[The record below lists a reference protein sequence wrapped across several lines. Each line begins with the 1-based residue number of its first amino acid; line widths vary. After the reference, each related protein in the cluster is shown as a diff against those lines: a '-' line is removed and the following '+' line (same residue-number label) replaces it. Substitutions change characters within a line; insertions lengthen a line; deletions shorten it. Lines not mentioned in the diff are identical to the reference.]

1 MKIIHTADWHI
12 GQNFYNYDRSEEH
25 QYFFKQLNDI
35 IKEELPDALLICG
48 DIYHTSIPSNASTK
62 LYTRALVELHN
73 SLPSMRIY
81 VIAGNH
87 DSYTQLEATKEVWN
101 LANTKISGIINY
113 DNEKKPVIE
122 ELIDYIP
129 NKGYVAMV
137 PYRYMQDVNIFKEI
151 ENKVRE
157 MNIANEP
164 LFMMGHLAVKNSN
177 FTGHDI
183 NNIGG
188 IDCEDTKS
196 FGNYFSYIA
205 LGHIHYPQ
213 TLLNDGKMIRY
224 SGSALHVN
232 FDENYPHTIS
242 VVTSNSINKIEEIR
256 EIKIGQKE
264 KMYTIPAEPAP
275 FNQVKKLLEDFNPEK
290 SGYLRLN
297 ILVKDYLPNSCQNE
311 IFNILS
317 TKENLKYCLTKTTRE
332 NVLEKEKSLKQLN
345 TEEIK
350 NISPL
355 ELAKISYE
363 EKNNTPMDNEMIE
376 LLENIINETDK
387 TI

>member
-12 GQNFYNYDRSEEH
+12 GQNFYNYDRMEEH
-25 QYFFKQLNDI
+25 KYFFAQLNDI
-35 IKEELPDALLICG
+35 VKKEKPDALLISG
-48 DIYHTSIPSNASTK
+48 DIYHTSIPSNSSTK
-62 LYTRALVELHN
+62 LYTEALIDLHK
-73 SLPSMRIY
+73 SCPTMRIY

-87 DSYTQLEATKEVWN
+87 DSYTQLESTQSVWK
-101 LANTKISGIINY
+101 LANTKISGIINF
-113 DNEKKPVIE
+113 DDEKKPILE

-129 NKGYVAMV
+129 GKGYIATI

-151 ENKVRE
+151 GERIKKINKAE
-157 MNIANEP
+157 EP
-164 LFMMGHLAVKNSN
+164 LFMMGHLAVKNSD
-177 FTGHDI
+177 FRGHDI

-188 IDCEDTKS
+188 IDCEDTES
-196 FGNYFSYIA
+196 FGNYYSYIA

-213 TLLNDGKMIRY
+213 TLCNKGGIIRY
-224 SGSALHVN
+224 SGSALHIN
-232 FDENYPHTIS
+232 FDENYPHTVT
-242 VVTSNSINKIEEIR
+242 VVTSTSINKVDEIR
-256 EIKIGQKE
+256 EIKIEQKE
-264 KMYTIPAEPAP
+264 KMYTLPSNPMP
-275 FNQVKKLLEDFNPEK
+275 FEEVIEQLKAFNPEK

-297 ILVKDYLPNSCQNE
+297 ILVKDYLPNSSQNE

-332 NVLEKEKSLKQLN
+332 NRENEETNKKYFN

-363 EKNNTPMDNEMIE
+363 EKNGAIMDDEMID
-376 LLENIINETDK
+376 LLEEIIKETNET
-387 TI
+387 I

>member
-25 QYFFKQLNDI
+25 KYFFNQLNNI
-35 IKEELPDALLICG
+35 IDKELPDALLICG

-62 LYTRALVELHN
+62 LYTQALVELHN
-73 SLPSMRIY
+73 SHPSMRIY

-101 LANTKISGIINY
+101 LANTRISGIINY
-113 DNEKKPVIE
+113 DKEKRPVIE
-122 ELIDYIP
+122 DLIDYIP
-129 NKGYVAMV
+129 GKGYVAMV
-137 PYRYMQDVNIFKEI
+137 PYRYMQDINIFKEI
-151 ENKVRE
+151 EDKVKQ
-157 MNIANEP
+157 MNTAGEP
-164 LFMMGHLAVKNSN
+164 LFIMGHLAVKNSN

-188 IDCEDTKS
+188 IDCEDTQS

-213 TLLNDGKMIRY
+213 TLLDDGKMIRY
-224 SGSALHVN
+224 SGSALHIN

-242 VVTSNSINKIEEIR
+242 VVTSNSINKIKEIR
-256 EIKIGQKE
+256 EIKIEQKE

-275 FNQVKKLLEDFNPEK
+275 FDQVKKILEDFNPEK

-317 TKENLKYCLTKTTRE
+317 TKENLKYCLTKTTRQD
-332 NVLEKEKSLKQLN
+332 VLEKEMSLKQFN

-363 EKNNTPMDNEMIE
+363 EKNNTPMDDEMIE
-376 LLENIINETDK
+376 LLKSIINETDK